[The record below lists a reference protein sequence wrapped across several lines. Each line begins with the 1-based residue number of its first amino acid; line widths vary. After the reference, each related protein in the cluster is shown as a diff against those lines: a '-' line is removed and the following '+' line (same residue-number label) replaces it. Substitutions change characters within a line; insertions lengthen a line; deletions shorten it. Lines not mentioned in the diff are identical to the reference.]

1 MTEIGF
7 PSGGFAQLAGR
18 QPVLCEAALRCAEEA
33 GDHLR
38 RHAAFLG
45 HFPSRVG
52 PLAAQPEE
60 QANGLFLPRAELPQQ
75 PRYALEIH
83 RVRLVL
89 GVRFRGV
96 TVSSQGRSAGLIGP
110 CRNMKGNREKGEP
123 DRIELKSGHVQYC
136 KTPWCS
142 PIS

>member
-1 MTEIGF
+1 VAEIGF

-18 QPVLCEAALRCAEEA
+18 QPVLCESALRCAEEA

-60 QANGLFLPRAELPQQ
+60 QANDLFLPRTELTQQ
-75 PRYALEIH
+75 PRYVLEIH
-83 RVRLVL
+83 AVPLVIRIL
-89 GVRFRGV
+89 FRGPTVPPWV
-96 TVSSQGRSAGLIGP
+96 TGSSTSTIRQNPGLRLTLFQG
-110 CRNMKGNREKGEP
+110 
-123 DRIELKSGHVQYC
+123 KSSSRFQRGMVGHGRH
-136 KTPWCS
+136 
-142 PIS
+142 

>member
-60 QANGLFLPRAELPQQ
+60 QANDLFLPRTELAQQ

-83 RVRLVL
+83 AVPLVIRIL
-89 GVRFRGV
+89 FRGP
-96 TVSSQGRSAGLIGP
+96 TVQPVGYRQFPFNDKTESRPSATRP
-110 CRNMKGNREKGEP
+110 DEP
-123 DRIELKSGHVQYC
+123 R
-136 KTPWCS
+136 
-142 PIS
+142 